1 MKNKKILAFV
11 FMIGCAVVAGSATWL
26 WQKKSGE
33 STELIAGQTLG
44 AKGDNKSKPVSVN
57 TVTAQ
62 QRDYAVRLTANGVV
76 TSLNVVEVRAQI
88 SSVIEKVHIKE
99 GQFVRAG
106 DLLFTLDH
114 RTESSNLAK
123 AEAQLSKELASLSE
137 VQRQAARS
145 RELFEKKFQSQSILD
160 ASQTALQAQQAVVD
174 AAKASV
180 AAAKVN
186 LTFSKIVAPASGRTG
201 LINVFAGSL
210 VQPTT
215 TGTALVTITQMDPI
229 AITFPL
235 PQRNLADALASMQ
248 RGESVVLASLPDGRG
263 QFKGKLQFI
272 DNGVDPVSGT
282 VKVKALF
289 ANKEMKLWPG
299 AYANVDVSV
308 QTLKDVVVVPQDAL
322 VIGVNA
328 TTVFVVDA
336 EQKAAQK
343 KVEVV
348 ASFGSEAVVRG
359 IAAGTRVILEG
370 KQNLRPGT
378 PLKLADIASASASA
392 AVPASAS
399 QILAASAP

>member
-1 MKNKKILAFV
+1 MKNKKSSVFV
-11 FMIGCAVVAGSATWL
+11 FIFVCAVVAGSAVWL
-26 WQKKSGE
+26 WKKNSSE
-33 STELIAGQTLG
+33 STELLAGQTLG
-44 AKGDNKSKPVSVN
+44 GKGENKSKPVNVN

-76 TSLNVVEVRAQI
+76 TSLNVVEVRPQI

-99 GQFVRAG
+99 GQFVRTG

-123 AEAQLSKELASLSE
+123 AEAQLSKELATLSE
-137 VQRQAARS
+137 LQRQAMRS
-145 RELFEKKFQSQSILD
+145 RELFDKKFQSQSVLD
-160 ASQTALQAQQAVVD
+160 SSQTALQAQQAVVE

-180 AAAKVN
+180 VAAKVS
-186 LTFSKIVAPASGRTG
+186 LTYSKIVAPASGRTG

-210 VQPTT
+210 VQPSAA
-215 TGTALVTITQMDPI
+215 GAALVTITQMDPI

-248 RGESVVLASLPDGRG
+248 RGESVALASLPDGRG

-272 DNGVDPVSGT
+272 DNVVDAVSGT
-282 VKVKALF
+282 VKVKAVF

-299 AYANVDVSV
+299 AYANVELSV

-328 TTVFVVDA
+328 TTVFVADA

-343 KVEVV
+343 KVEVL
-348 ASFGSEAVVRG
+348 ASFGSEAVITG
-359 IAAGTRVILEG
+359 IAAGTQVILEG

-378 PLKLADIASASASA
+378 PLKLAASVTASASASQT
-392 AVPASAS
+392 S
-399 QILAASAP
+399 AASAP